1 MFKWINMVVSL
12 WVRLK
17 PFCWC
22 HSGCFYAK
30 KKVFVLVWNCR
41 DVWTEFL
48 TASLLSLNKILK
60 LIFMFYNS
68 RAVLHLYCLVSLW
81 LTVGYKALRHF
92 FFYSFTF
99 NQIAWGHLNLYTS
112 LIFLNKLSATLT
124 LHTDNQGHDTQ
135 LIRGLWKQRDC
146 PPLTVILCNENIDH
160 MVESGCAVMVTHFN
174 KMN

>member
-1 MFKWINMVVSL
+1 MFGQDFWQPLFTARTKYWSSFSCFTTAEL
-12 WVRLK
+12 WCTCTVWLVCDWQLATK
-17 PFCWC
+17 
-22 HSGCFYAK
+22 HS
-30 KKVFVLVWNCR
+30 
-41 DVWTEFL
+41 D
-48 TASLLSLNKILK
+48 I
-60 LIFMFYNS
+60 
-68 RAVLHLYCLVSLW
+68 
-81 LTVGYKALRHF
+81 F

-146 PPLTVILCNENIDH
+146 PPLTVISSNENIDH